1 LVGDPGGRSIAVV
14 GGLCTKWRRELSSTA
29 GIRCYGSKNHTG
41 RGELARLRAALR
53 AGTITEVWI
62 LYRWIGHS
70 EANAIKKICK
80 KLGVPVGY
88 VRSLSEIRE
97 RLAK

>member
-1 LVGDPGGRSIAVV
+1 MVGDPGDRSIAVV
-14 GGLCTKWRRELSSTA
+14 GGLCTKWRRELSST
-29 GIRCYGSKNHTG
+29 GIRRYGSENHTG

-80 KLGVPVGY
+80 KLGVPIVY
-88 VRSLSEIRE
+88 VQSLSEIWK
-97 RLAK
+97 RLAR